1 MLIAGS
7 RLGPYEVVG
16 QIGAG
21 GMGEVYQATDSRLK
35 RAVAIKILPTQVA
48 VDADRLARFRRE
60 AEVLAALNHPNI
72 AAIYGLEETDGGIA
86 LVMEL
91 VEGPTLADRLRQQGA
106 LPVDEALQVARQ
118 TADALEAAHDIG
130 IVHRDLKPANIKVR
144 PDGTVKVLDFGLA
157 KAIEPAAGTI
167 NSSLSMSPTITTPAM
182 TQAGMILGTAA
193 YMSPEQARG
202 RVVDRR
208 TDIWAFGCV
217 LFEMLTGRRAFDG
230 EDVTETLAAIVKETP
245 SWSALPPLPPLV
257 GLFLKQSLEKDPR
270 KRLGDMRDMRL
281 ALSGE
286 LALAPTAPHSR
297 VSLASAAALVLAATA
312 IAAVAGIAMWPRSS
326 DVPRPV
332 TRFEHAIG
340 DQLPTI
346 ARRLIAIS
354 ADGRRIVYQTR
365 AGIYVRSMDEV
376 DARQVVAGRLA
387 GGGQTFNVGD
397 MVLSPDGQWLA
408 YFARGELSK
417 VPVSGG
423 APVPLANIDLVS
435 GASWTSDGA
444 ILYGHQTGIM
454 RVPENGGA
462 PEVFVPAGDGEQMH
476 LPQLL
481 PDGDS
486 VLFTVTKDR
495 GINRWMQA
503 QVVVQSRRTGQR
515 TVLASD
521 ATDGRYLPSGHIVFA
536 RGAGLFGS
544 AFDVK
549 KLALTGAT
557 VSLLQDVQLPVGIF
571 SAGVNY
577 DVSNDGTL
585 VYVKRS
591 SSLRSPVWVNRR
603 SGSVEPIK
611 TMPPGDYDDPRL
623 SPDGSRVVVRRDGD
637 LWVYEL
643 ASGRSSRLTND
654 GGSMMAVWDPTG
666 TRIAYS
672 SSASGNI
679 EAWLT
684 AADGSQA
691 PRALT
696 KMGGTMHVDSWSPD
710 GKIVT
715 LHFHGRVADSGIY
728 MLPMDQ
734 EGALPQRFTATDP
747 GDEGADFSPDG
758 THIAYLSTTT
768 GTREIYVRPYPG
780 PGGQTPVSVNGG
792 VEPIWAANGDLFYR
806 SMEGDKLFAVST
818 ATRPS
823 IKVGQP
829 TLVIERPF
837 YVASTG
843 SPRPQF
849 DVSADGQRVL
859 MLANAG
865 DPSAATRSRLV
876 IVQNWFEEIKRIIPV
891 H

>member
-1 MLIAGS
+1 MLSAGS
-7 RLGPYEVVG
+7 RIGPYELVG

-35 RAVAIKILPTQVA
+35 RAVAIKILPAPVA
-48 VDADRLARFRRE
+48 TDTDRLARFRRE

-72 AAIYGLEETDGGIA
+72 AAIYGLEETEGGIA

-91 VEGPTLADRLRQQGA
+91 VEGPTLADRLHQGA
-106 LPVDEALQVARQ
+106 LPVDEALQIARQ
-118 TADALEAAHDIG
+118 TADALEAAHDLG

-157 KAIEPAAGTI
+157 KAIEPAAATLH
-167 NSSLSMSPTITTPAM
+167 SSLSMSPTITTPAM

-245 SWSALPPLPPLV
+245 PWTALPPLPPIV

-270 KRLGDMRDMRL
+270 KRLGDIREMRL
-281 ALSGE
+281 ALSGD
-286 LALAPTAPHSR
+286 LALAPEAAPR
-297 VSLASAAALVLAATA
+297 VRSSLVRSAALVFATVA
-312 IAAVAGIAMWPRSS
+312 IAAVAGMAMWPRSAGA
-326 DVPRPV
+326 PRLV
-332 TRFEHAIG
+332 TRFEHPIP
-340 DQLPTI
+340 DQLPTL
-346 ARRLIAIS
+346 ARRLVAIS

-365 AGIYVRSMDEV
+365 AGVFVRSMDEV
-376 DARQVVAGRLA
+376 DARQLIAGRLA
-387 GGGQTFNVGD
+387 RSAVGD

-408 YFARGELSK
+408 YVDGPELSK
-417 VPVSGG
+417 VPINGG
-423 APVPLANIDLVS
+423 APVPLANVGNVS
-435 GASWTSDGA
+435 GASWTSDGT
-444 ILYGHQTGIM
+444 ILYGHQQGIM

-462 PEVFVPAGDGEQMH
+462 PGVLVRASDGEQMH

-495 GINRWMQA
+495 GVNRWMQA
-503 QVVVQSRRTGQR
+503 QVVVQSLRTQQR
-515 TVLASD
+515 TVLAAD
-521 ATDGRYLPSGHIVFA
+521 ATDGRYLPSGHLVYA

-544 AFDVK
+544 AFDLK

-557 VSLLQDVQLPVGIF
+557 VSLLQDVQLPVGMF

-591 SSLRSPVWVNRR
+591 SSSRSPVWVDRR
-603 SGSVEPIK
+603 SGSVAPIK

-623 SPDGSRVVVRRDGD
+623 SPDGNRVVVRRDGD
-637 LWVYEL
+637 LWIYEL
-643 ASGRSSRLTND
+643 SSGRSSRLTND
-654 GGSMMAVWDPTG
+654 GASMMAVWDPTG

-672 SSASGNI
+672 SSGSSGNI
-679 EAWLT
+679 DAWLT

-696 KMGGTMHVDSWSPD
+696 KMGGTVHVDSWSPD
-710 GKIVT
+710 GRIVT

-734 EGALPQRFTATDP
+734 EGAAPQRFP
-747 GDEGADFSPDG
+747 GAGTEGADFSPDG
-758 THIAYLSTTT
+758 THVVFLSTAT
-768 GTREIYVRPYPG
+768 GTREIYVGPYPG
-780 PGGQTPVSVNGG
+780 PGGLTPVSVNGG
-792 VEPIWAANGDLFYR
+792 MEPLWAANGEVFYR
-806 SMEGDKLFAVST
+806 SPEGDKLFAVST

-823 IKVGQP
+823 IKVGP
-829 TLVIERPF
+829 PMLLLERPF
-837 YVASTG
+837 YFAPTG
-843 SPRPQF
+843 SPRPQY

-865 DPSAATRSRLV
+865 DPTASTRSRLV
-876 IVQNWFEEIKRIIPV
+876 VVQNWFDEIRRAIPAN
-891 H
+891 